1 LQVGWRRE
9 EITRE
14 SHRSPTV
21 GERERERERER
32 CWSERVLK
40 VRPYIT
46 NSDASDMFDWSQT
59 YMTMNRHV

>member
-21 GERERERERER
+21 GERERER

-40 VRPYIT
+40 LRPYIT

-59 YMTMNRHV
+59 YTTMNGHEK